1 MTPSTTSSP
10 ESELPAPPG
19 IADIEDAA
27 RRLHGLAVRTPLLDC
42 PALSAL
48 TGGRVLVKAEML
60 QRTGSFKFRGA
71 SNMIGRLDDA
81 ARAGG
86 VVAYSSGNHAQAV
99 TAVAQMHG
107 IAASIV
113 MPSDAPRLKIEA
125 TRGYGAEVVL
135 YDRYRESREDIAA
148 RLVRERGATLVPPF
162 EHPHIIAGQGTVGLE
177 IAEEMG
183 ARGLVPDA
191 VLVPCSGGGLIAGTA
206 TAIRDRFPDAA
217 VHAIEPEGFD
227 DTARS
232 LAAGRRE
239 TNAPDARSIC
249 DALLVASPGPL
260 TFSINRRLLAGGI
273 TVSDAAVLRA
283 MAFAFRHLKLV
294 TEPGGAV
301 ALAALLDAP
310 QRWRDRTVVAVGSG
324 GNVDAATF
332 RDALAADAD

>member
-1 MTPSTTSSP
+1 MTSSP
-10 ESELPAPPG
+10 ESDLPEPPG
-19 IADIEDAA
+19 IADIEAA
-27 RRLHGLAVRTPLLDC
+27 ADRLRPHAVRTPLLDC

-71 SNMIGRLDDA
+71 CNMIGQLDTA

-99 TAVAQMHG
+99 AAVAAMRS
-107 IAASIV
+107 IAAAIV
-113 MPSDAPRLKIEA
+113 MPADAPRLKIEA

-135 YDRYRESREDIAA
+135 YDRYRESREEIAA
-148 RLVRERGATLVPPF
+148 GLLRERGATLVPPF
-162 EHPHIIAGQGTVGLE
+162 EDPRIIAGQGTVGLE
-177 IAEEMG
+177 IADDLRE
-183 ARGLVPDA
+183 RGLAPDA
-191 VLVPCSGGGLIAGTA
+191 VLVPCSGGGLIAGIA
-206 TAIRDRFPDAA
+206 TAIRARFPDAA
-217 VHAIEPEGFD
+217 LHAVEPEGFD

-239 TNAPDARSIC
+239 TNAPEARSIC
-249 DALLVASPGPL
+249 DALLAPSPGPL

-273 TVSDAAVLRA
+273 AVSDAAALRA

-294 TEPGGAV
+294 MEPGGAV
-301 ALAALLDAP
+301 ALAALLEAP
-310 QRWRDRTVVAVGSG
+310 ERWRGRTVVAVGSG

-332 RDALAADAD
+332 RDALAADAAERLS